1 MKTEGLKF
9 FKGAKVPESK
19 INEQMPKK
27 KSQMKLRVDFQ
38 TMKYFVFSMVL
49 KEKMSSI

>member
-1 MKTEGLKF
+1 MKTEGLKS
-9 FKGAKVPESK
+9 FKGAKVTESK

-27 KSQMKLRVDFQ
+27 KTQMKLKVDFQ